1 MKVRHPGRGAL
12 GSRRG
17 ERRRNW
23 PRVVAL
29 ALCLAL
35 TLPALYSAPAWLL
48 AASRAPAV
56 QHGTYRNPVFAK
68 DFPDPNVLRVGADY
82 YAYSTTTGWEPQGHL
97 FPILHSRDLV
107 HWTYVGDAFTS
118 SPNWGLGDWWAP
130 DVIERH
136 GTYYLYY
143 VGKGV
148 KAGVHCVAVA
158 TAHKPTGPFMH
169 RSIIGCGDLKGQGY
183 IDPAPLVDTDGK
195 AYLYVSVDGPDHN
208 ISVIPLKKDLLHR
221 AGPRKEL
228 FGLSQGW
235 EFGPSFS
242 TVEGPF
248 PLKHGHTYDLFYSG
262 NDWQHDYAM
271 GYATSSSPMGPFT
284 KYRHNPILRG
294 NALVKGPGGGSVVQG
309 PDGGWWLA
317 YHAWTGGPGYD
328 SGGVRNLRID
338 PLRWTGDVISVRGPT
353 TGREP
358 AP

>member
-1 MKVRHPGRGAL
+1 MKVRHSGRGAL
-12 GSRRG
+12 GRRRG

-35 TLPALYSAPAWLL
+35 TLPALHSAPARLL

-56 QHGTYRNPVFAK
+56 QHGTYRNPVF
-68 DFPDPNVLRVGADY
+68 DRPFPDPQVLRVGSDY
-82 YAYSTTTGWEPQGHL
+82 YAYGTTLPWEPQDHL

-136 GTYYLYY
+136 GTFYLYY

-158 TAHKPTGPFMH
+158 TAHKPTGPFTP
-169 RSIIGCGDLKGQGY
+169 RTIIGCGDTKGQGY
-183 IDPAPLVDTDGK
+183 IDPAPLVDTNGK
-195 AYLYVSVDGPDHN
+195 AYLYVSVDAPYHN
-208 ISVIPLKKDLLHR
+208 ISIIPLKNDLVHA

-228 FGLSQGW
+228 FGLSQSW

-248 PLKHGHTYDLFYSG
+248 PLKHGRLYYLFYSG

-271 GYATSSSPMGPFT
+271 GYATSSSPMGPFK

-294 NALVKGPGGGSVVQG
+294 NARVIGPGGGSVVQG
-309 PDGGWWLA
+309 PDGGWWLV
-317 YHAWTGGPGYD
+317 YHAWPPGANMATGD
-328 SGGVRNLRID
+328 QRTMRID
-338 PLRWTGDVISVRGPT
+338 PLRWTGNVVGVRGPT